1 MVSLTTGKS
10 EVSNLLKKCQNL
22 LPKLVVTLSLRRLPE
37 NDDLTHVAAE
47 GLYAYHSVN
56 PNFYFITTSKQVSI
70 LLIEMEAL
78 GYKNLRIFFIV
89 ESLNYKILEG

>member
-1 MVSLTTGKS
+1 M
-10 EVSNLLKKCQNL
+10 SNLLKKCQNL

-47 GLYAYHSVN
+47 GLYTYHSVN

-78 GYKNLRIFFIV
+78 GYKNLRIFFIA